1 MSLHGTRE
9 PRWEHWLLDSEDV
22 RIRRL
27 DGVTGGGVELAAQS
41 RLGVSGS
48 LELDERGQEIDW
60 LNHRVQHVYDPG
72 VPGVD
77 PWPVAT
83 LRFTSPKDKHTSAR
97 VSYTVELLSKLSI
110 LDSASPGAFYSV
122 AAGTRIIDTVVAL
135 IQSTGEKRIA
145 VTPSDKTLPN
155 QMVFDPASTILT
167 VVNEL
172 LKAAGYWSLWVDG
185 AGVYRVEPYEDP
197 SQRPESWRF
206 EDGEAQVRFPE
217 WEREQDLSNV
227 PNLFRVYREGTDE
240 DDGIEGVYRNDDE
253 SSPFSIPS
261 RGFIIERSESA
272 EVETVEEAVELAAR
286 RLRDA
291 MSVVARITASHA
303 PLPLNPNEVIRH
315 IDATT
320 DVRCTIQN
328 MSLTFETGTECRAE
342 WREVP
347 A

>member
-1 MSLHGTRE
+1 M
-9 PRWEHWLLDSEDV
+9 
-22 RIRRL
+22 
-27 DGVTGGGVELAAQS
+27 TGGGVELAALS

-48 LELDERGQEIDW
+48 IEIDERGQDIDW
-60 LNHRVQHVYDPG
+60 LTARVQHVYDPG
-72 VPGVD
+72 VEGVE

-83 LRFTSPKDKHTSAR
+83 MRFTSPRDRHTSFG
-97 VSYTVELLSKLSI
+97 VSYSVELLSKLSI
-110 LDSASPGAFYSV
+110 LDSASPGAFYSL
-122 AAGTRIIDTVVAL
+122 AEGTRIIDTVVSL

-167 VVNEL
+167 IINEL

-197 SQRPESWRF
+197 SQRPESHRF
-206 EDGEAQVRFPE
+206 ENGDAQVRFPD

-227 PNLFRVYREGTDE
+227 PNVYRVYREGSDE
-240 DDGIEGVYRNDDE
+240 DDGIEGVYRNEDE
-253 SSPFSIPS
+253 ESPFSIPR

-272 EVETVEEAVELAAR
+272 EVETVEEAVELATR

-291 MSVVARITASHA
+291 MSVVGRITASHA

-315 IDATT
+315 IDGTT
-320 DVRCTIQN
+320 DVRCTIQS
-328 MSLTFETGTECRAE
+328 MSLSFETGTECRAE
-342 WREVP
+342 WREVT